1 MRSLVKILSILL
13 LSTAPVLGQEAGD
26 NVRALF
32 KSPSSGVQLQLD
44 SIFGVITP
52 ELQLE
57 TEDGTIIAKD
67 ALIDPEY
74 FAVNRGGQTL
84 LSFGAGVTL
93 LAGVEALRTCGASS
107 NDTSG
112 GWMPIPDD
120 ISCPGYSWPL
130 VGGVGSILGALF
142 LLLPDNPDIDP
153 GDWKP
158 W

>member
-74 FAVNRGGQTL
+74 FAVNRG
-84 LSFGAGVTL
+84 
-93 LAGVEALRTCGASS
+93 
-107 NDTSG
+107 
-112 GWMPIPDD
+112 
-120 ISCPGYSWPL
+120 
-130 VGGVGSILGALF
+130 
-142 LLLPDNPDIDP
+142 
-153 GDWKP
+153 
-158 W
+158 